1 MKKIILFLC
10 FWAFTVAVF
19 SQKKSLEYSFY
30 GFMRGDLYCN
40 SRSNTEVVDGLFYLY
55 PNDIAEDGAGKDMN
69 AMANGSFYTFTTRLG
84 MDMKMPDLGSA
95 KTSAKIETDFG
106 GTTNLNFMLRLR
118 QAYIKFD
125 WDKGSSL
132 LLGQTWHPLFG
143 DIAPDILNLSTG
155 SPFQP
160 FNRSPMINYQYR
172 SGGLKL
178 TAAAVYQLIYASI
191 GPDGR
196 NEKYIKDGVMP
207 EFYAGVDYVIG
218 GFAVGGGADFISLR
232 PRLRSAGSDGKT
244 YGVDERVNALSWDI
258 HAAFKT
264 KYFRIAA
271 KSVLA
276 DNQTHNT
283 MLGGFGVTSVDKVT
297 GKQDYVPFRHSTS
310 WLNIV
315 YGDKVQTGFFAGY
328 TKNLGTSKSLVS
340 TDKLYGMGLNIDRL
354 SNYSIFLRYALNDW
368 RLGLEY
374 TLTTAWYGVN
384 DLSNGKVRDTHDVSN
399 HRLEAVFM
407 YYF

>member
-1 MKKIILFLC
+1 
-10 FWAFTVAVF
+10 
-19 SQKKSLEYSFY
+19 
-30 GFMRGDLYCN
+30 
-40 SRSNTEVVDGLFYLY
+40 
-55 PNDIAEDGAGKDMN
+55 
-69 AMANGSFYTFTTRLG
+69 
-84 MDMKMPDLGSA
+84 
-95 KTSAKIETDFG
+95 
-106 GTTNLNFMLRLR
+106 
-118 QAYIKFD
+118 
-125 WDKGSSL
+125 
-132 LLGQTWHPLFG
+132 
-143 DIAPDILNLSTG
+143 
-155 SPFQP
+155 
-160 FNRSPMINYQYR
+160 
-172 SGGLKL
+172 L